1 MEDLVLPKEK
11 DGLEELSRDFK
22 EFFLTKE
29 MVSFDQI
36 GMIILDVDAFIV
48 LKVGTVAE
56 IVVGDV
62 CALLISQEFEKF
74 KLIKIARVILIF
86 R

>member
-36 GMIILDVDAFIV
+36 GMIVLDVDAFIV

-56 IVVGDV
+56 IVVGDA

>member
-36 GMIILDVDAFIV
+36 GMIVLDVDAFIV